1 MGIKYI
7 IVFNGFIILFF
18 YYMNCLENIYNY
30 CMWRMEFLFDYI
42 MVSCYLYIKEM
53 LIGCRIME
61 CIYIYD
67 FIEEFIYL
75 VMLDV

>member
-1 MGIKYI
+1 
-7 IVFNGFIILFF
+7 
-18 YYMNCLENIYNY
+18 
-30 CMWRMEFLFDYI
+30 MWRMEFLFDYI
-42 MVSCYLYIKEM
+42 MVSCYLYIKEI

-67 FIEEFIYL
+67 FIMEFIYL